1 MNKFTDFCKKNLTY
15 LAVAATVLYFGYFMV
30 PRADRA
36 GEFKFRDFGL
46 LPSIDQGR
54 LKPLDTVARMNLMVI
69 MHRQQLYDAD
79 TGNTYPAI
87 KWLLDC
93 MTTPMPKDAI
103 ANLFPADAG
112 PGVAFRYKVFRIESD
127 EVLQQLNLER
137 REGLRYSFIDIAP
150 GFAMLMNKARDLLGD
165 EEVGIQGKDRK
176 AWTVADAKYAEL
188 YQHLNIFRKLAA
200 HGGPLLIPNA
210 DGSDQWKTFRDVY
223 YENGFETDPDN
234 LPDNAE
240 AKAYAVYIQLLT
252 AYQAGSKT
260 DFNRT
265 LDSYLADLD
274 KTQPARMTRMRIERF
289 FNEFAPFWYCLLIYL
304 VFAVMGAVSWLPTP
318 WSEPIRK
325 AAFSGMAVA
334 FVAHLSGLVLR
345 MYLQDRMFVFVTNL
359 YSSAVF
365 IGLGCVFIGLI
376 GEWLYRNG
384 IAVVV
389 GSATGFCT
397 LFIAHLLG
405 LDGDTMVMMQA
416 VLDTNFWLATHVTCV
431 TLGYVTVIVA
441 GFMGIAYIL
450 LGIFTNMLRK
460 QGSADLTRMTYGV
473 LCAGMFLSFVGTV
486 LGGLW
491 ADYSWGRFWGWDPK
505 ENGALLIVIWVALI
519 LHARWGG
526 LVRHRGIAVL
536 SVLGIIVTS
545 WSWFGTNFLGIGLH
559 AYGGAKANAMLM
571 LQLID
576 LGFLAIAGLGLLPL
590 HHWQSF
596 CPLSELSNGPLKP
609 TVGMPTKPAS
619 A

>member
-1 MNKFTDFCKKNLTY
+1 
-15 LAVAATVLYFGYFMV
+15 
-30 PRADRA
+30 
-36 GEFKFRDFGL
+36 
-46 LPSIDQGR
+46 
-54 LKPLDTVARMNLMVI
+54 MNLMVL

-79 TGNTYPAI
+79 TGNTYPAT

-93 MTTPMPKDAI
+93 MTSPIPNDAI
-103 ANLFPADAG
+103 ANLFPAEHR
-112 PGVAFRYKVFRIESD
+112 GVAYEYRVFRIESN
-127 EVLQQLNLER
+127 EVLQQLGLPR
-137 REGLRYSFIDIAP
+137 RESLRYSFIDIAP
-150 GFAMLMNKARDLLGD
+150 GLATVTNKARLILGD
-165 EEVGIQGKDRK
+165 EDAGIPPKDPK
-176 AWTVADAKYAEL
+176 QWTIEDAKYAEL
-188 YQHLNIFRKLAA
+188 YQHLNIFRRLAA

-210 DGSDQWKTFRDVY
+210 DGSDQWRTFRDVY
-223 YENGFETDPDN
+223 YENGWEDDPDK
-234 LPDNAE
+234 LPDNVE
-240 AKAYAVYIQLLT
+240 AKAYVFYIQLLT
-252 AYQAGSKT
+252 AYQAGDKLG
-260 DFNRT
+260 FNKT
-265 LDSYLADLD
+265 LDSYLKDLD
-274 KTQPARMTRMRIERF
+274 RTEPARVARMRTERF

-304 VFAVMGAVSWLPTP
+304 VFAIMGGVSWIPTT

-325 AAFSGMAVA
+325 AAYAGMAVA

-365 IGLGCVFIGLI
+365 IGLGCVFVGLLA
-376 GEWLYRNG
+376 EWFYRNG

-389 GSATGFCT
+389 GSACGFCT

-416 VLDTNFWLATHVTCV
+416 VLDTNFWLATHVTCI
-431 TLGYVTVIVA
+431 TLGYTTAFVA
-441 GFMGIAYIL
+441 GGMGIAYIL
-450 LGIFTNMLRK
+450 LGIFTDQLRRE
-460 QGSADLTRMTYGV
+460 GSANLARMTYGV

-505 ENGALLIVIWVALI
+505 ENGALLIVIWIALI

-526 LVRHRGIAVL
+526 LVKHRGIAVL

-559 AYGGAKANAMLM
+559 AYGGAKANAMLT
-571 LQLID
+571 LNLIN
-576 LGFLAIAGLGLLPL
+576 LGFLAIAGLGMLPL
-590 HHWQSF
+590 QHWQSF
-596 CPLSELSNGPLKP
+596 RPPSQSGHAAGAGQPKP
-609 TVGMPTKPAS
+609 MS